1 MARGRKKGSKL
12 IEGKVTE
19 AINEALPD
27 NINLTKVGLGYNIQ
41 VNDEALEGLSS
52 VTKESVEEARK
63 QNSPIMSSKINW
75 DVPIDQEISY
85 FDSDLSYELTKYR
98 PVNETQGLDFNPDWF
113 TEVRDLKV
121 SSGHYTQY
129 KPGTKSHRDFWSEQY
144 RRCIEGYEV
153 NGYRITGDNY
163 FFLNFYRLMNVTDVK
178 VAGSGREVSFPRFF
192 SKQYE
197 YFHYIDLCEHLKK
210 DVCALKARGVG
221 FSEIAASLG
230 VRLYTV
236 KRDMHIIY
244 SAYAEGK
251 LKPLLKKCWEQLEF
265 LNVETE
271 DGMRH
276 VRQRYNNDM
285 HKKASKLNKQRE
297 EYGWKS
303 DILGIV
309 VDNPNKLRGE
319 RVDRLFF
326 EEAGSNPALLK
337 TYIQANALVEILGN
351 KFGTRFVWGT
361 GGDSGPALAGLSKM
375 FYNPKGYNVLPHK
388 HRYSKTG
395 DPVETA
401 YFIPA
406 FTFVAGDGYIDD
418 RGVTLTE
425 KAKAYYNEKKNAL
438 AENAKEYIMFCAEYC
453 FTPEDALALEGDN
466 LFNRELLANQKAAI
480 ELHKRGPKPVNG
492 YLEYKFKNNE
502 HAQENIEGFKFIPS
516 NNSKLQILEHPIK
529 GEDNSIFR
537 NLYVAGIDGI
547 DLGQKETSDATK
559 DPSDFCIIILKR
571 MQGVNPPMPVAYYK
585 DRPQDVREA
594 YRIALKLLEYYN
606 CKAVLEFSK
615 IGFKN
620 FLVDKNI
627 EHKWLMRRTRATLDD
642 PNSVSKQYGVPAN
655 EKTIQHQLELIAS
668 FVEDWCEHIWFID
681 LINELLEY
689 SYENKRK
696 FDAVAAFGMCMLA
709 DEELIGVLPRADEV
723 VNKKWRNVGWYTD
736 ERGYKKFG
744 VIPDKDQITQTNIR
758 NEYDPSRDR
767 SSRPR
772 YN

>member
-1 MARGRKKGSKL
+1 
-12 IEGKVTE
+12 
-19 AINEALPD
+19 
-27 NINLTKVGLGYNIQ
+27 
-41 VNDEALEGLSS
+41 
-52 VTKESVEEARK
+52 
-63 QNSPIMSSKINW
+63 
-75 DVPIDQEISY
+75 
-85 FDSDLSYELTKYR
+85 
-98 PVNETQGLDFNPDWF
+98 
-113 TEVRDLKV
+113 
-121 SSGHYTQY
+121 
-129 KPGTKSHRDFWSEQY
+129 
-144 RRCIEGYEV
+144 
-153 NGYRITGDNY
+153 
-163 FFLNFYRLMNVTDVK
+163 
-178 VAGSGREVSFPRFF
+178 
-192 SKQYE
+192 
-197 YFHYIDLCEHLKK
+197 
-210 DVCALKARGVG
+210 
-221 FSEIAASLG
+221 
-230 VRLYTV
+230 
-236 KRDMHIIY
+236 MHIIY
-244 SAYAEGK
+244 SAFAEGK

-265 LNVETE
+265 LNVETD

-276 VRQRYNNDM
+276 LRQRYYNDM

-326 EEAGSNPALLK
+326 EEAGSNPVLLK

-388 HRYSKTG
+388 HNYSKSG
-395 DPVETA
+395 EYVETG

-406 FTFVAGDGYIDD
+406 FTFVAGEGYIDS
-418 RGVTLTE
+418 RGVTITE

-438 AENAKEYIMFCAEYC
+438 AENPKEYIMFCAEYC

-480 ELHKRGPKPVNG
+480 ELHKKGPKPIKG
-492 YLEYKFKNNE
+492 YLEYKFRNNE
-502 HAQENIEGFKFIPS
+502 HSQENIEGFKFIPN

-529 GEDNSIFR
+529 GDSNNPFR

-559 DPSDFCIIILKR
+559 DPSDFCIVILKR
-571 MQGVNPPMPVAYYK
+571 MQGVNPPMPVALYK
-585 DRPQDVREA
+585 DRPMDVREA
-594 YRIALKLLEYYN
+594 YKIALRLLEYYN

-620 FLVDKNI
+620 FLVDKNV
-627 EHKWLMRRTRATLDD
+627 EHKWLMRRTRATMDD
-642 PNSVSKQYGVPAN
+642 PNAVSKQYGVPAN

-681 LINELLEY
+681 MINELLEY

-696 FDAVAAFGMCMLA
+696 FDIVAAFGMCMLA
-709 DEELIGVLPRADEV
+709 DEELIGITPKVDEIV
-723 VNKKWRNVGWYTD
+723 TSQWQDIGWYTD
-736 ERGYKKFG
+736 EKGRKQFGIIPNREYKT
-744 VIPDKDQITQTNIR
+744 INARI
-758 NEYDPSRDR
+758 EYDTSRNR
-767 SSRPR
+767 SSRPG